1 MFSLQE
7 LLKKIEEAIQDPE
20 GLSEDDGFHILQGK
34 DYPNAVKRFVVGLV
48 YALKDH
54 VIDSDEVTYLEIWRK
69 KFSPDEPIDYEHLNL
84 IRREYLLK
92 HLTKKHIPDANKI
105 NALRE
110 IVVHFKSRPE
120 EVLPYLIESFE
131 LAPTGSELKVESA
144 MAIGE
149 FGCLAGAAIIP
160 LLMSLEHRHESGDK
174 KAVYDYQYA
183 AALSL
188 GKIGGRCLLNHLLP
202 LLYRSDRQKYLATVA
217 LSTMN
222 PSKLVEIS
230 DQRFPFF
237 LEDYKMAL
245 KKVVETANEES
256 NSAIMSYAQTALRN
270 FEKFF
275 KENQNQS
282 RH

>member
-1 MFSLQE
+1 MGWTMFSLQE

-105 NALRE
+105 NAL
-110 IVVHFKSRPE
+110 
-120 EVLPYLIESFE
+120 
-131 LAPTGSELKVESA
+131 
-144 MAIGE
+144 
-149 FGCLAGAAIIP
+149 
-160 LLMSLEHRHESGDK
+160 
-174 KAVYDYQYA
+174 
-183 AALSL
+183 
-188 GKIGGRCLLNHLLP
+188 
-202 LLYRSDRQKYLATVA
+202 
-217 LSTMN
+217 
-222 PSKLVEIS
+222 VEIS